1 MWAVGCILVELLKGE
16 RLDGPI
22 WDSGQ
27 EVGSHTRGFPTS
39 SSRVK
44 ALVQPGSRAVLLLL
58 VFRVNATL

>member
-1 MWAVGCILVELLKGE
+1 MWAVGCILVELLKGQ

-27 EVGSHTRGFPTS
+27 EVGSRTRGFPTS

-44 ALVQPGSRAVLLLL
+44 ALVQSRAVLLLL